1 MLKMGDAIRAQRE
14 AQGFSQ
20 TQLAEQLAVTRQ
32 AVSKWERDLSYPDAD
47 MLVHLAT
54 CLDCDVRLLLGIRQK
69 REWRGWARLRLQS
82 VAEVMLPNTD
92 HEPED
97 VAATAKQY
105 IKELFALLRH
115 RPDQSGQMLDIL
127 DVLAQVYRKL
137 DTAKNPEALLNRMTN
152 YIRVTARSGRITF
165 PKPQES
171 LLGELAWIGAKAG
184 WNGAYMSDFSD
195 KRQFYGLLEKM
206 PRH

>member
-1 MLKMGDAIRAQRE
+1 
-14 AQGFSQ
+14 
-20 TQLAEQLAVTRQ
+20 
-32 AVSKWERDLSYPDAD
+32 
-47 MLVHLAT
+47 
-54 CLDCDVRLLLGIRQK
+54 
-69 REWRGWARLRLQS
+69 
-82 VAEVMLPNTD
+82 MLPNAD
-92 HEPED
+92 HKPED
-97 VAATAKQY
+97 VVATAKQY
-105 IKELFALLRH
+105 IKELFTLLRQ

-137 DTAKNPEALLNRMTN
+137 DTVKNPEAILNRMTN
-152 YIRVTARSGRITF
+152 YIRITARSGQITF

-171 LLGELAWIGAKAG
+171 LIDELAWIGAKAG